1 MKSSIFKT
9 AYIIAV
15 IVSLSGC
22 SQGAKEISVKG
33 ADGKEYT
40 SYQSA
45 CSNGDF
51 DAARTYIG
59 KMKEQR
65 TVIDDYYARERLD
78 KAISEAEDYIFN
90 EEIQYLASLNEEQA
104 NNRLVL
110 ILNQQ
115 SVEGLEAPEGA
126 CLGKHVSD
134 FDLEHYE
141 SGYDNL
147 DDSPAEVK
155 SFRKYISWCG
165 NHNSRCNTLFGIAI
179 ACGNESLAKKIIHLL
194 RKDPELLLKNERK
207 EKNHDNRIYYDV
219 YAHYT
224 NASRDAAQQK
234 YDEAVKS
241 GAFN

>member
-22 SQGAKEISVKG
+22 SQGVKEISIKG
-33 ADGKEYT
+33 VDGKEYT

-65 TVIDDYYARERLD
+65 TMIDDYYARERLD
-78 KAISEAEDYIFN
+78 EAISEAEDYIKH
-90 EEIQYLASLNEEQA
+90 EEVNYLASLNDVQA
-104 NNRLVL
+104 NNRIVL
-110 ILNQQ
+110 ILNQL
-115 SVEGLEAPEGA
+115 SPEGLEAGEGTL
-126 CLGKHVSD
+126 LGKHQYKLAIENFAEGHMKD
-134 FDLEHYE
+134 FKD
-141 SGYDNL
+141 
-147 DDSPAEVK
+147 
-155 SFRKYISWCG
+155 YISWVG
-165 NHNSRCNTLFGIAI
+165 SYNSECNQLFDIAI
-179 ACGNESLAKKIIHLL
+179 ACGNEDLAKKILYIY
-194 RKDPELLLKNERK
+194 RKDAELSLKNEKK
-207 EKNHDNRIYYDV
+207 ENGNLYYDV

-224 NASRDAAQQK
+224 NSSRDAAQQK

-241 GAFN
+241 GAFQ